1 MPFIWNITL
10 LFTFNIRKV
19 KIKKSCY
26 LRREHS
32 YEENRCHQLQPRSTW
47 NTATLVREAAK
58 GAETQG
64 AEVTVIDLYKLEKFT
79 GCVSCFGCK
88 LPEHLG
94 KCICKDGLAPV
105 LEEIRNADGLII
117 GSPNYLGD
125 MTAGFRAL
133 FERLIFQSLTYKTE
147 FRSYNQKQ
155 IPVLMIMTSN
165 ASEDFYVQIGYDQML
180 QRYQGSFN
188 TFVGPTKILISSDTL
203 QVRDYSRYDWTMFN
217 PEHKKE
223 RHEKVFPEDKKKAYA
238 LGEQMANGAWE

>member
-1 MPFIWNITL
+1 M
-10 LFTFNIRKV
+10 K
-19 KIKKSCY
+19 KIVAINCS
-26 LRREHS
+26 
-32 YEENRCHQLQPRSTW
+32 PRSTW

-88 LPEHLG
+88 LPDNLG

-105 LEEIRNADGLII
+105 LAEIRNADGLII

-125 MTAGFRAL
+125 VTAGFRAL

-147 FRSYNQKQ
+147 FRSYNQRQ

-165 ASEDFYVQIGYDQML
+165 ASEDFYAQIGYDAML

-203 QVRDYSRYDWTMFN
+203 QVKDYSRYDWTMFN

-223 RHEKVFPEDKKKAYA
+223 RHETVFPEDKKKAFA
-238 LGEQMANGAWE
+238 LGEQMVSGAWE

>member
-1 MPFIWNITL
+1 M
-10 LFTFNIRKV
+10 K
-19 KIKKSCY
+19 KIVAINCS
-26 LRREHS
+26 
-32 YEENRCHQLQPRSTW
+32 PRSTW

-58 GAETQG
+58 GAEEQG
-64 AEVTVIDLYKLEKFT
+64 AEITVIDLYKLEKFT
-79 GCVSCFGCK
+79 GCISCFGCK
-88 LPEHLG
+88 LPYNLG
-94 KCICKDGLAPV
+94 RCICKDGLAPV

-125 MTAGFRAL
+125 VTAGFRAL

-165 ASEDFYVQIGYDQML
+165 ASEDFYTQIGYDQML

-203 QVRDYSRYDWTMFN
+203 QVKDYSRYNWTMFD

-223 RHEKVFPEDKKKAYA
+223 RHETVFPEDKKKAFD
-238 LGEQMANGAWE
+238 LGAQMVRGAWDI

>member
-1 MPFIWNITL
+1 M
-10 LFTFNIRKV
+10 K
-19 KIKKSCY
+19 KIVAINCS
-26 LRREHS
+26 
-32 YEENRCHQLQPRSTW
+32 PRSTW
-47 NTATLVREAAK
+47 NTATLVREVAK
-58 GAETQG
+58 GAEAQG

-79 GCVSCFGCK
+79 GCISCFGCK
-88 LPEHLG
+88 LPQSLG
-94 KCICKDGLAPV
+94 KCVCKDGLTSV
-105 LEEIRNADGLII
+105 LDAIRDADGLII

-165 ASEDFYVQIGYDQML
+165 ASEDFYTQIGYDQML

-203 QVRDYSRYDWTMFN
+203 QVKDYSRYNWTMFD

-223 RHEKVFPEDKKKAYA
+223 RHETVFPEDKKKAFD
-238 LGEQMANGAWE
+238 LGAQMVRGAWDI